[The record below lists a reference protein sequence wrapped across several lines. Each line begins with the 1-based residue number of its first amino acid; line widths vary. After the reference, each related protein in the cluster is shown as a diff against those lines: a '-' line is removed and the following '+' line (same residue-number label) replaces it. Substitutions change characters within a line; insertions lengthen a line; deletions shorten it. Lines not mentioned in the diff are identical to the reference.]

1 MCFFLNELP
10 TLDTVSSRYVLKT
23 SCLSKIYFTAV
34 ITARRIQSKRVK
46 LFASL
51 SAQQA
56 YFYSKLPRGIVKATI
71 GQDFTFDWSLTLE
84 KGDSLILMSPE
95 YSKTEQFDEMSTET
109 MAHIEKSSISI
120 VDAFK
125 GKISV
130 ARTGSLTL
138 HNVSV
143 EQQGFYRCVV
153 TLKQQSRS
161 VSIKRQL
168 LVGSKYVFITL

>member
-1 MCFFLNELP
+1 M
-10 TLDTVSSRYVLKT
+10 
-23 SCLSKIYFTAV
+23 
-34 ITARRIQSKRVK
+34 
-46 LFASL
+46 
-51 SAQQA
+51 
-56 YFYSKLPRGIVKATI
+56 KATI